1 MNKNNKML
9 SFFVFLVFL
18 TYVFYL
24 FYGFMRTRKEETT
37 EIIASFNIRGKDFYK
52 NNPDNVTEN
61 IPDTG
66 ANNEAENQGA
76 DTGEQNTGEAVQNET
91 ANSENTGTVTG
102 ENEGAVQAAEES
114 QQSEQQQEAN
124 NTKKKYYIRVMT
136 VNTKEQ
142 AEEALK
148 KFGKNFKMKKIKMSS
163 GKEAYT
169 IISGTVTEG
178 EELQKLES
186 EVEKMLKNKGY
197 MVLEVK

>member
-52 NNPDNVTEN
+52 NNPDNITEN
-61 IPDTG
+61 TPDTG
-66 ANNEAENQGA
+66 ANNEIENQGA
-76 DTGEQNTGEAVQNET
+76 ETGEQNAGEALQNET
-91 ANSENTGTVTG
+91 VNSENTGTVTG
-102 ENEGAVQAAEES
+102 ENEEVVQTAEES
-114 QQSEQQQEAN
+114 QQQEAN

-136 VNTKEQ
+136 VNTKDQ

-186 EVEKMLKNKGY
+186 EVEKMLTNKGY

>member
-66 ANNEAENQGA
+66 TNNGTENQGCKSSIESR
-76 DTGEQNTGEAVQNET
+76 GSKRQNLRIAIYQN
-91 ANSENTGTVTG
+91 
-102 ENEGAVQAAEES
+102 
-114 QQSEQQQEAN
+114 
-124 NTKKKYYIRVMT
+124 
-136 VNTKEQ
+136 
-142 AEEALK
+142 
-148 KFGKNFKMKKIKMSS
+148 
-163 GKEAYT
+163 
-169 IISGTVTEG
+169 
-178 EELQKLES
+178 
-186 EVEKMLKNKGY
+186 
-197 MVLEVK
+197 VLPFFTTCYL